1 MTRPSQTQGP
11 DESAGAA
18 PGTTEPAEHAGI
30 GSDMQSATLAQ
41 RPCDAEAPPLNAA
54 AFDAW
59 LRGHLQQMHAAVL
72 SEPVP
77 ERFLRLLRSPPG

>member
-18 PGTTEPAEHAGI
+18 PEPTEPAERPGI
-30 GSDMQSATLAQ
+30 GSDMQSATLAP
-41 RPCDAEAPPLNAA
+41 RLRDAEAPPLDAA
-54 AFDAW
+54 AFDSW
-59 LRGHLQQMHAAVL
+59 LRGHLEQMHAAVL

-77 ERFLRLLRSPPG
+77 ERFLRLLRLPPG